1 MVRVGSR
8 GAVAPPARLAIARP
22 RSRGSGLS
30 KRKMTAAAA
39 TKSPVDAPYGPDN
52 SSRPSPAAMRLIG
65 PAIRGPTIEPR
76 VPPTTTVEIA
86 RARSLAWCTSAATN
100 RDSCTADI
108 ATPTSVD
115 PNRNDQSDTETTAAA
130 LISAPRSEE
139 HTSELQSPMYLVC
152 RLLLEKK

>member
-30 KRKMTAAAA
+30 KRKTTAAAA

-65 PAIRGPTIEPR
+65 PAIRGSNDRAEGAAHHDGGDRACPLACLVHLSSHEP
-76 VPPTTTVEIA
+76 
-86 RARSLAWCTSAATN
+86 
-100 RDSCTADI
+100 
-108 ATPTSVD
+108 
-115 PNRNDQSDTETTAAA
+115 
-130 LISAPRSEE
+130 
-139 HTSELQSPMYLVC
+139 
-152 RLLLEKK
+152 

>member
-1 MVRVGSR
+1 MERAGREDTAGSL
-8 GAVAPPARLAIARP
+8 VTLPMARP

-65 PAIRGPTIEPR
+65 PAITGPTIAPR

-100 RDSCTADI
+100 RDTCTAEI
-108 ATPTSVD
+108 ATHTSVD
-115 PNRNDQSDTETTAAA
+115 PHRNYHSDAVNTTAD
-130 LISAPRSEE
+130 
-139 HTSELQSPMYLVC
+139 
-152 RLLLEKK
+152 